1 MSTRVRILGTG
12 LIGTSVGLALSRQG
26 YDVTLWDPSPTAMGL
41 ARDLG
46 AGRLATAADDAP
58 GAEPEVVVVASPPDV
73 AGSVVAE
80 SLSRWP
86 HAVVTDV
93 ASVKSAV
100 LQTVRASGS
109 DLSRYV
115 GSHPMA
121 GRERSGA
128 VAARSALFDGRA
140 WVVVPHDGA
149 DPAAV
154 TLVARLA
161 TDAGAALV
169 TQMSPQAH
177 DDAVA
182 AVSHLPQLAASLV
195 AAQLRGM
202 SQEAVEIAGQGLR
215 DVTRIAA
222 SEPGLW
228 TQILA
233 GNAASVRDVLVRL
246 QGDLSRVVE
255 ALDQV
260 AAGGSEGALEVLAR
274 TISNGNA
281 GHALIPGKHGAVPTA
296 YGIVQ
301 SAGLLFFAFAGY
313 ARIATLGEEV
323 RDPAMTIPR
332 AITRAL
338 GMVIALYAVLA
349 LLLLAT
355 IGADGIAA
363 SPLPLLAAAQAAD
376 VSWVGLILRVGA
388 TVASL
393 GALLGLMSGVGRT
406 AFAMAR
412 EGDLPPQL
420 ATVDEQHHVPAV
432 AQLALAAAVVLLV
445 AVTDLRHAIGFS
457 SFGVLTYYA
466 IANLSAW
473 TQDDTHRRWP
483 RPLQLAGLAGCVLL
497 AITLPIGSVLVG
509 AAVIAAGVV
518 GRSAFRRPEDSAPA

>member
-46 AGRLATAADDAP
+46 AGRLATAADDAL
-58 GAEPEVVVVASPPDV
+58 GAEPEMVVVAAPPDV
-73 AGSVVAE
+73 AGAVVAE
-80 SLSRWP
+80 SLTRWP
-86 HAVVTDV
+86 RAVVTDV

-100 LQTVRASGS
+100 LETVRASGA
-109 DLSRYV
+109 DLFRYV

-128 VAARSALFDGRA
+128 VAARLDLFDGRA

-154 TLVARLA
+154 ALVARLA
-161 TDAGAALV
+161 SDAGAAVV
-169 TQMSPQAH
+169 THMSAQAH

-182 AVSHLPQLAASLV
+182 AVSHLPQLASSLV

-202 SQEAVEIAGQGLR
+202 SQQAVEIAGQGLR

-246 QGDLSRVVE
+246 QGDLARVVE

-260 AAGGSEGALEVLAR
+260 ASGHSNGALEVLAR

-296 YGIVQ
+296 YGIV
-301 SAGLLFFAFAGY
+301 SVVVPDTPGNLARLLVDVGDIGVNLEDLRLDHGLGQPF
-313 ARIATLGEEV
+313 
-323 RDPAMTIPR
+323 
-332 AITRAL
+332 
-338 GMVIALYAVLA
+338 
-349 LLLLAT
+349 
-355 IGADGIAA
+355 GIAEVA
-363 SPLPLLAAAQAAD
+363 VIPSAVESLAA
-376 VSWVGLILRVGA
+376 
-388 TVASL
+388 
-393 GALLGLMSGVGRT
+393 
-406 AFAMAR
+406 
-412 EGDLPPQL
+412 E
-420 ATVDEQHHVPAV
+420 
-432 AQLALAAAVVLLV
+432 LV
-445 AVTDLRHAIGFS
+445 
-457 SFGVLTYYA
+457 
-466 IANLSAW
+466 
-473 TQDDTHRRWP
+473 RRGW
-483 RPLQLAGLAGCVLL
+483 RLH
-497 AITLPIGSVLVG
+497 S
-509 AAVIAAGVV
+509 
-518 GRSAFRRPEDSAPA
+518 